1 MKNYLFV
8 LRKPAHSGGY
18 VQEMLDII
26 LITAAF
32 DQSVSILWLD
42 DAVFQLKHHQ
52 QPEIMGMKDTAA
64 MFQSLSIYDVTAL
77 YTETESLQERGL
89 ALNALSLPVQA
100 LPRTDIGAFMQGFD
114 VVFAG

>member
-42 DAVFQLKHHQ
+42 DAVFQLKQHQ
-52 QPEIMGMKDTAA
+52 QPEVMGMKDTAA
-64 MFQSLSIYDVTAL
+64 MFQSLSIYDVTEL

-89 ALNALSLPVQA
+89 TLDALCLPVQA